1 MLENWQIL
9 QMQGKSL
16 EKKEEQQSKVLSK
29 KTVNAKENSYLDTLV
44 KANTIRRV
52 DILSVNMPP
61 STTEK

>member
-1 MLENWQIL
+1 MVQI
-9 QMQGKSL
+9 QGKSL

-29 KTVNAKENSYLDTLV
+29 KTVSAKENSYLDTLA
-44 KANTIRRV
+44 KADTIGRV